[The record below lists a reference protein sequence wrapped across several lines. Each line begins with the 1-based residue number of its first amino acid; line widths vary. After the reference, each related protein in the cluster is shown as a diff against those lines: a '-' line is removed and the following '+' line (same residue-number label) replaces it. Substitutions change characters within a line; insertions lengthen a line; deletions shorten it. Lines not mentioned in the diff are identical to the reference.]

1 MDLKTYRAHS
11 MAEALAEVK
20 KDLGRDAVILH
31 TRTYKVGGVLGV
43 GARQMV
49 EITASNSAGAGR
61 PRPRPAP
68 GVQPSHDAV
77 GLIAPPSAPRGGAG
91 RAGPVHIDASNGFH
105 PEVFVRADTPVPAPP
120 PQPPRLE
127 PPRAEPAP
135 PQSPAPAPT
144 ARPSLEDE
152 MSALK
157 RMMAEV
163 LQSTRRSNGAGG
175 MPEALFDLYM
185 RLIDRD
191 VETELADRLVGQVRD
206 ALGPDE
212 LADAGVVRTTLLRRL
227 AALMPAT
234 GRTPPA
240 GRAEDGRPRTIA
252 LVGPT
257 GVGKTTTL
265 AKLAA
270 NYKLRQGRKVGLVTS
285 DTYRIAAVEQ
295 LRTYATI
302 IGLPLRVVLTPA
314 EIADACEALDD
325 VDIIFIDTAGRSP
338 NDGKRVDELRE
349 FVDAANPHE
358 RHLVLSATSNEGVLM
373 TAAERFAPVRPDCVI
388 FTKLDEAERLGTLV
402 NVLARAPHPVS
413 FVTTGQ
419 EVPDDLDLA
428 DADRLARLVLDGGTA
443 P

>member
-49 EITASNSAGAGR
+49 EITASSSAEAGQ
-61 PRPRPAP
+61 PRPRSRPSP
-68 GVQPSHDAV
+68 GTQPSHDAV
-77 GLIAPPSAPRGGAG
+77 GLIAPPTGPGEPQ
-91 RAGPVHIDASNGFH
+91 RAGPVHVDASGGFR
-105 PEVFVRADTPVPAPP
+105 PEVFVKAETPVPAPA
-120 PQPPRLE
+120 QPARY
-127 PPRAEPAP
+127 EPAHP
-135 PQSPAPAPT
+135 EQVQASAPA
-144 ARPSLEDE
+144 ARPTLEEE
-152 MSALK
+152 MCALK

-163 LQSTRRSNGAGG
+163 LQSTRRSSGAAG
-175 MPEALFDLYM
+175 MPDALFDLYM

-212 LADAGVVRTTLLRRL
+212 LGDERAVRATLLRRM

-240 GRAEDGRPRTIA
+240 GRSDDGRPRTVA

-270 NYKLRQGRKVGLVTS
+270 NYKLRQGRRVGLVTS

-302 IGLPLRVVLTPA
+302 IGLPLRVVLTPG
-314 EIADACEALDD
+314 EIADACAALDD

-349 FVDAANPHE
+349 FVESADPHE

-373 TAAERFAPVRPDCVI
+373 TAVERFAPVRPDCVI

-402 NVLARAPHPVS
+402 NVLARAPRPIS
-413 FVTTGQ
+413 FVTSGQ

-428 DADRLARLVLDGGTA
+428 DPDRLARLVLDGGTA